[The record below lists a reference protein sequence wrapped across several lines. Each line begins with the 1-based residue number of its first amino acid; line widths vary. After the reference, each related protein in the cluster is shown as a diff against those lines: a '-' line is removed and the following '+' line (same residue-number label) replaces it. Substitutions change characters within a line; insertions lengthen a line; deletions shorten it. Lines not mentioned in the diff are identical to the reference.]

1 MSGFVVGYDGSDG
14 SGAALRRALELGRE
28 LDLPV
33 CVVFGFRANPVGGEL
48 TDYRKALDEHA
59 REVLAQA
66 AEAARAEGVVV
77 ETVIAEEDPAHAL
90 ADVGRDRDARAIV
103 VGTRGESPLR
113 GALIGST
120 AHKLLHLADRPVLVV
135 PG

>member
-1 MSGFVVGYDGSDG
+1 MGGFVVGYDGSDG
-14 SGAALRRALELGRE
+14 SGAALHHALELGRE
-28 LDLPV
+28 LDAPV

-59 REVLAQA
+59 RGVLAQA
-66 AEAARAEGVVV
+66 TETAKAEGVAV

-90 ADVGRDRDARAIV
+90 AEVGRDRQARAIV
-103 VGTRGESPLR
+103 VGSRGESPLR

-120 AHKLLHLADRPVLVV
+120 PHKLLQLADRPVLVV
-135 PG
+135 PA